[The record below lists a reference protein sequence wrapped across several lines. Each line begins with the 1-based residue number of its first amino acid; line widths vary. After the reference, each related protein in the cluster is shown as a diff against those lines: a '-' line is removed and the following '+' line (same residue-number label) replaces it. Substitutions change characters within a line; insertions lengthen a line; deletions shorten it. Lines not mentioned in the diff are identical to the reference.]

1 MAGGFARRWHCLAAN
16 HGRGPNLGSGMEARM
31 HHKKR
36 GQQVEGGDS
45 VALLC
50 FCETPPEC
58 CVQLWGSHSNKN
70 VDLLERGLRRAMK
83 MLRGLETG

>member
-1 MAGGFARRWHCLAAN
+1 
-16 HGRGPNLGSGMEARM
+16 M

-58 CVQLWGSHSNKN
+58 CVQLWGSHSKKN

-83 MLRGLETG
+83 MLRGLERLRVLGLKNSRLKKRRLQEDLKVPSGT